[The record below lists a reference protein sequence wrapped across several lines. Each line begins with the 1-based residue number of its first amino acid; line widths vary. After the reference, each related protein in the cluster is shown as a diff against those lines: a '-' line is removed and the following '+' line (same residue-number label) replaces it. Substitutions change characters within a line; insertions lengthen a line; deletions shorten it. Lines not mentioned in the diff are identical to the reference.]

1 MHDTESAIKT
11 TSVRRASVCRID
23 FIVLSSIAFAH
34 HEVQTAEN
42 RRHVTNQA
50 TGQKF
55 RQDAE
60 IHEGWGANF
69 QPIRN
74 AASSAVDVK
83 AKLALWIFSSEIDFA
98 RRRIEAFGH
107 HNEVM
112 N

>member
-1 MHDTESAIKT
+1 MHETESAIKT

-42 RRHVTNQA
+42 RRHVANQA
-50 TGQKF
+50 TGQKLW
-55 RQDAE
+55 QDTE
-60 IHEGWGANF
+60 VYERRRANF
-69 QPIRN
+69 QALRHP
-74 AASSAVDVK
+74 AASAVDVK
-83 AKLALWIFSSEIDFA
+83 AKLALGIFSSEIHFA
-98 RRRIEAFGH
+98 RRRVEPFGH